1 MAQRYIRAPL
11 LDTDSTASTDPGLGE
26 RYVYRNRER
35 VLDYSA
41 RHPHLVEILRE
52 ADPEIAKRFGEET
65 KVSLDVED
73 DPEITEEPMLFGFI
87 RTSRPPSDSLD
98 LLHQLDREWWISRY
112 KEAKDQLLFSLE
124 FG

>member
-1 MAQRYIRAPL
+1 MAQRRNRTALIDADSARNAD
-11 LDTDSTASTDPGLGE
+11 LDLGE
-26 RYVYRNRER
+26 RYVFRDWER
-35 VLDYSA
+35 VQAYLA
-41 RHPHLVEILRE
+41 AHPHLVTILRE
-52 ADPEIAKRFGEET
+52 ADPEITKRFGEGT

-87 RTSRPPSDSLD
+87 RTSRSAKDALD

-112 KEAKDQLLFSLE
+112 MEANDQLLFSLE